1 MLCPKDRKM
10 VKAVDE
16 ICASCGKI
24 QPKKGSLTQWIGL
37 TDTCRC
43 EIIKAQRTSGE
54 KPALQDT
61 KDALCQKCGRHLK
74 RSTGSLTQW
83 VFRQDSCNCSSPTP
97 DQINAPALVTS
108 PSLLTAHSP
117 ITEADPTN
125 ETVQTVELNEKPFEA
140 TSEGKAAPTSDN
152 QADEV
157 TFDSAPKAPGQ
168 IVARHYEVISC
179 LGEGG
184 TSVVYKAR
192 HQFMERIAAVKVL
205 SPDRIPDAKT
215 VQRFQQEARSV
226 SRLKHPNIVDVHE
239 FGVDENKQP
248 YLIMDYLE
256 GKNLFEI
263 LEQDGP
269 MKPSRAAFLFLQMS
283 DALKHA
289 HEKGVIHRDLK
300 PNNAIVV
307 RDENGR
313 EMVKLVDFGIAKL
326 SEPEDKEKALTQ
338 TGEIFGSPFY
348 MSPEQCRGQKLDHRS
363 DIYSFGCL
371 MYEMVIGQ
379 PAAKSGSVVET
390 LMLHINGLTLDFD
403 AQTIVHS
410 YAEAAKN
417 SNSFEDSHEQKCM
430 ARLRHII
437 QACIQREPSD
447 RYQSMEAIKRDLER
461 LLSGFKPSGNKDAGI
476 EIAGLGQ
483 GNTISAKD
491 GLGKTIA
498 EMMPV
503 LIVVGGGLLALS
515 AALLVYDPLQITPKP
530 KKEPV
535 VAAPVPKTA
544 THLMIATL
552 ANGNTDH
559 IDNLSAETVKS
570 LEQDGVTTIRMR
582 NTQVSDDDLKLLAQ
596 ISTLETIDI
605 TGSAGF
611 KQEFLSELAH
621 LPKLKTLILAGTDV
635 SDKSSLVL
643 QNMSLERVD
652 LSYTRFTDKGI
663 ENLISNKSLRYIKPY
678 KSLVTEEVESILR
691 KHGWKQAVRDWYEKL

>member
-1 MLCPKDRKM
+1 MLCPKDRIM

-43 EIIKAQRTSGE
+43 EIINAQRTSGE
-54 KPALQDT
+54 KPALQET

-83 VFRQDSCNCSSPTP
+83 VFRQDSCNCSSTVK
-97 DQINAPALVTS
+97 N
-108 PSLLTAHSP
+108 P
-117 ITEADPTN
+117 ITVPDPAAEPNPVTAPHQIVEPNQTN
-125 ETVQTVELNEKPFEA
+125 KSAQTVELDVEPSEE
-140 TSEGKAAPTSDN
+140 TSEEKAVSPKEN
-152 QADEV
+152 QTDEV
-157 TFDSAPKAPGQ
+157 AFDSAPKAPGQ

-263 LEQDGP
+263 LEQEGP
-269 MKPSRAAFLFLQMS
+269 MKPSRAAVLFLQMS

-307 RDENGR
+307 KDENGR

-348 MSPEQCRGQKLDHRS
+348 MSPEQCKGQRLDHRS

-371 MYEMVIGQ
+371 MYEIVIGQ

-403 AQTIVHS
+403 AQPVVRS

-417 SNSFEDSHEQKCM
+417 SNSFDDSHEQKCM

-461 LLSGFKPSGNKDAGI
+461 LLAGFKPSGSKDAGI

-483 GNTISAKD
+483 GNTNSSKG

-515 AALLVYDPLQITPKP
+515 AALLVYDPLQITHKP
-530 KKEPV
+530 KKETT
-535 VAAPVPKTA
+535 VAAQIPKTA
-544 THLMIATL
+544 THLMVAIL

-559 IDNLSAETVKS
+559 IDNLSSETVKS

-582 NTQVSDDDLKLLAQ
+582 NTQVSDEDLKLLAQ

-611 KQEFLSELAH
+611 KQESLSELAN

-643 QNMSLERVD
+643 QNIPLEKLD

-663 ENLISNKSLRYIKPY
+663 ENLISNKTLRCIKPY
-678 KSLVTEEVESILR
+678 KSLVTKQIESTLLKR
-691 KHGWKQAVRDWYEKL
+691 GWKQALRDWYEKL